1 MFKNFLRKLPT
12 IRKTD
17 MNYTDFQTALHAIRS
32 HMTTIIGFTQVLEDD
47 KRLPSEVREYL
58 TTINKTSWALI
69 ADLNRIREQL
79 NEQRRR

>member
-1 MFKNFLRKLPT
+1 MFKNFLRRLPT

-17 MNYTDFQTALHAIRS
+17 MNYADLNVAFHAIRS

-47 KRLPSEVREYL
+47 KRLPSEVKEYL
-58 TTINKTSWALI
+58 TTINKTSWALV

-79 NEQRRR
+79 K